1 MKKRRFPIPLRYLL
15 PVVVLLCA
23 LIGGAVAKYVTTVDV
38 TGAVTFNAS
47 LATSVEVK
55 ESEAVRNTNGSYT
68 LNTANTVTENS
79 YELIP
84 GLDIPKDPHVVIT
97 GKTPIEAYLFIEV
110 VDQDSD
116 NNDTLTYT
124 VDTTEWKSVTEIT
137 DKAVYV
143 YTGGEADA
151 KKITNADMDADNK
164 LTAYILDKNTV
175 TVSQKLKTAGI
186 DGTLTFTA
194 KLVEVQKGLD
204 LYKHY

>member
-97 GKTPIEAYLFIEV
+97 GKTSIPAYLFIEM
-110 VDQDSD
+110 
-116 NNDTLTYT
+116 
-124 VDTTEWKSVTEIT
+124 VDTTNTALTFSLTDNWMEVTGAT
-137 DKAVYV
+137 PQTTGGKVYV
-143 YTGGEADA
+143 YTTD
-151 KKITNADMDADNK
+151 KTNAAEITTD
-164 LTAYILDKNTV
+164 LTAEILKDNQV
-175 TVSQKLKTAGI
+175 IVSQTVSHGESV
-186 DGTLTFTA
+186 GTLTFTA
-194 KLVEVQKGLD
+194 KLVEVQEGLD